1 MDYSKIASE
10 IDEITSQVSKSEQF
24 ADRDSELVRALIVQ
38 FAREGATIL
47 RESGSIKW
55 QEIPSLLR
63 QSIQVLAYSGSA
75 SPPSAK
81 EDLPEG
87 MRNDIGGVFDDWAAR
102 EYITGDSTV
111 VGLLEGLASAVYDH
125 GPRYSVESLDE
136 QHFRELLLSAMFM
149 E

>member
-1 MDYSKIASE
+1 
-10 IDEITSQVSKSEQF
+10 
-24 ADRDSELVRALIVQ
+24 
-38 FAREGATIL
+38 
-47 RESGSIKW
+47 
-55 QEIPSLLR
+55 
-63 QSIQVLAYSGSA
+63 
-75 SPPSAK
+75 
-81 EDLPEG
+81 